1 MTLMS
6 YWVERFGNLQQW
18 LFEQAVEPLMF
29 AFGQGH
35 LLENGYEA
43 TGWLLVGLLQIGV
56 MLLGIG
62 LLERWRPVE
71 PLADVRAVRVD
82 IVYTLIHRLGLV
94 RVMMFFT
101 LDPIWDT
108 LIGDLRVWGLPT
120 FHVDAIWPGVT
131 DIAWV
136 SFLVYLV
143 LFDGVD
149 YALHRGQH
157 AFGWWWQLHALHHSQ
172 RQMTL
177 WSDNRGHLLDD
188 VIRDSAFVF
197 VALLIGIPPG
207 QFVAVVAVTQLVESL
222 SHANV
227 RLSFG
232 WLERV
237 LVSPR
242 FHRLHHSIGIGHE
255 SGERGS
261 LGGHNFAAL
270 FPLWDLLFRSAR
282 FDDRY
287 DPTGVR
293 DQLPEEGG
301 RDYGQGFWSQQWLG
315 LKRLAGKA

>member
-1 MTLMS
+1 MTPMS
-6 YWVERFGNLQQW
+6 SLVERFGDLQQW
-18 LFEQAVEPLMF
+18 LFERAVEPLMF
-29 AFGQGH
+29 ALGQGH
-35 LLENGYEA
+35 LLENGYDA
-43 TGWLLVGLLQIGV
+43 TGWLLVGLLQIAV
-56 MLLGIG
+56 MVVGFA

-71 PLADVRAVRVD
+71 TVADRAAVRVD
-82 IVYTLIHRLGLV
+82 ILYTLIHRLGLV
-94 RVMMFFT
+94 RVVLFFT
-101 LDPIWDT
+101 LDPVWDT
-108 LIGDLRVWGLPT
+108 VVGDLRVWGLPT

-136 SFLVYLV
+136 SFLLYLV

-157 AFGWWWQLHALHHSQ
+157 AFGWWWQLHSLHHSQ
-172 RQMTL
+172 RHMTL

-188 VIRDSAFVF
+188 VIRDSALVF

-207 QFVAVVAVTQLVESL
+207 QFVAVVAATQLIESL

-232 WLERV
+232 WLEPV

-287 DPTGVR
+287 DATGVR

-315 LKRLAGKA
+315 LKRLVRKA